1 MRRKSLLL
9 AGAVVGTLML
19 VFSLAYAEHPRRD
32 RGEMSEELGLTEEQ
46 MESMRD
52 VQYNFRKAQI
62 GLRAELKTA
71 RLELRHLMMEEN
83 PNQGQ
88 ISKLVDKIADTQKEL
103 LKQRIDKKLAM
114 KEILT
119 AEQFKKFMRMK
130 GEHRKGRM
138 GMGEGRDDR
147 PHRPRGFRSHGEGP
161 GF

>member
-9 AGAVVGTLML
+9 AGAVFGILVL
-19 VFSLAYAEHPRRD
+19 VFSLAYAEHPGRD
-32 RGEMSEELGLTEEQ
+32 RGEMADELGLTDEQ
-46 MESMRD
+46 MESMKDIR
-52 VQYNFRKAQI
+52 YNFRKAQI

-103 LKQRIDKKLAM
+103 LKQRVDRKLAM

-119 AEQFKKFMRMK
+119 AEQLKKFMRMR

-138 GMGEGRDDR
+138 GMGDRRDDR
-147 PHRPRGFRSHGEGP
+147 RHRPRGLRSQGEGP

>member
-9 AGAVVGTLML
+9 AAVVFGILVL
-19 VFSLAYAEHPRRD
+19 VFSLAYAQQPRGD
-32 RGEMSEELGLTEEQ
+32 RGERADELGLTDEQ
-46 MESMRD
+46 KDSMRD
-52 VQYNFRKAQI
+52 IQYNFRKAQI

-88 ISKLVDKIADTQKEL
+88 ISKLVDKISGTQKEL

-119 AEQFKKFMRMK
+119 AEQFKKFMRTR
-130 GEHRKGRM
+130 GDHRKGRM
-138 GMGEGRDDR
+138 GMGEKRDDR
-147 PHRPRGFRSHGEGP
+147 PNRPRGFHPGGEGP